1 MKSLFLLAV
10 LALLPGFGFAIQNS
24 SIPQY
29 THPAAKSFC
38 ESLGKRLPTSREM
51 AQFGMDHGARGLL
64 EPADYKGQ
72 DGYSEIRRT
81 TADYHAELD
90 FYYSSEGYVS
100 PEREETKPWLW
111 TSSYGPHNIDFA
123 YVFNLETGAFDF
135 DARIMLNGVRCR

>member
-1 MKSLFLLAV
+1 MKNMFLFLV
-10 LALLPGFGFAIQNS
+10 VALLPGFGFAAQIS

-29 THPAAKSFC
+29 THINAVSFC
-38 ESLGKRLPTSREM
+38 ESLGQRLPNSREM
-51 AQFGMDHGARGLL
+51 ANFGMEHGARGLL

-72 DGYSEIRRT
+72 DGYREIRRT

-100 PEREETKPWLW
+100 HEPKETKPWLW

-135 DARIMLNGVRCR
+135 DARIMLNGARCR

>member
-1 MKSLFLLAV
+1 MKNLFLFLV
-10 LALLPGFGFAIQNS
+10 LAFLPVLGFAAQTL

-29 THPAAKSFC
+29 THPNAKSFC

-51 AQFGMDHGARGLL
+51 AKFATEHGARGLL

-72 DGYSEIRRT
+72 DGYQEIRRT
-81 TADYHAELD
+81 TASYNAELD
-90 FYYSSEGYVS
+90 FYYSAEGYIS

-123 YVFNLETGAFDF
+123 YVFNLETGEFDF
-135 DARIMLNGVRCR
+135 DARIMLNGVRCF